1 MRLEDYR
8 PMMERCSNCLSC
20 KWIPYDKIQDNRFGE
35 NCPAVCYYN
44 FNTYSARGRF
54 QMAQSL
60 LDGRTTYTDTVTDVI
75 HSCLSCGACDVSCK
89 ICRYNLEPLEH
100 NIALKNRAITDG
112 HAKAEQTEI
121 LASLKKEGTM
131 IRGEAKAER
140 TNWMK
145 DLGLKDLFKEKAD
158 VAVFAGCK
166 YSYDARLQGYARK
179 AIDILTKAGVDMGT
193 LGAGENCCA
202 SRAWQM
208 GFEEEFNERAK
219 NNIRAFEKAEVKT
232 IITFC
237 ADCYYAF
244 NRLYPALGMDI
255 EVLHI
260 TQYIAKLLAEGKLKF
275 THRIDRK
282 VTYHDPCHLGRL
294 GEPFEPW
301 DGHEKKILNQV
312 QIWEPARPRYA
323 GIHGEYE
330 APREILRGIPG
341 IKLVEMERIREYAWC
356 CGAGGG
362 CNETDQ
368 ELSEWTASERITEAN
383 STGAEALI
391 TACPWC
397 NDNLTGVKDEQGKE
411 IEVID
416 ILDLIAK
423 AL

>member
-1 MRLEDYR
+1 
-8 PMMERCSNCLSC
+8 
-20 KWIPYDKIQDNRFGE
+20 
-35 NCPAVCYYN
+35 
-44 FNTYSARGRF
+44 
-54 QMAQSL
+54 MAQSL

-383 STGAEALI
+383 STGAEELI

>member
-8 PMMERCSNCLSC
+8 PMMERCSN
-20 KWIPYDKIQDNRFGE
+20 
-35 NCPAVCYYN
+35 CYYN

>member
-1 MRLEDYR
+1 
-8 PMMERCSNCLSC
+8 
-20 KWIPYDKIQDNRFGE
+20 
-35 NCPAVCYYN
+35 
-44 FNTYSARGRF
+44 
-54 QMAQSL
+54 MAQSL

-100 NIALKNRAITDG
+100 NIALKNRAIADG
-112 HAKAEQTEI
+112 HAKAEQEEMI
-121 LASLKKEGTM
+121 SSLNKEGTM
-131 IRGEAKAER
+131 IRGAAKAER
-140 TNWMK
+140 TNWLK
-145 DLGLKDLFKEKAD
+145 DLGLKDLFTESAD

-166 YSYDARLQGYARK
+166 YSYDARLQEYARK
-179 AIDILTKAGVDMGT
+179 AVKILQKAGADLGTMGS
-193 LGAGENCCA
+193 AENCCA

-208 GFEEEFNERAK
+208 GFEEAFTERAK
-219 NNIRAFEKAEVKT
+219 NNIRAFEKAGVKT
-232 IITFC
+232 IVTFC

-260 TQYIAKLLAEGKLKF
+260 TQYIARLLKEGKLSF
-275 THRIDRK
+275 TNKIEKK

-294 GEPFEPW
+294 GESFEPW
-301 DGHEKKILNQV
+301 NGHEKKIFNQI

-341 IKLVEMERIREYAWC
+341 IELVEMKRIREYAWC

-362 CNETDQ
+362 CNETDH
-368 ELSEWTASERITEAN
+368 ELSAWTASERITEAN

-397 NDNLTGVKDEQGKE
+397 NDNLTGARDEQGRE

-416 ILDLIAK
+416 ILDLVNR